1 MKIKIGMLVG
11 IVQSRTQRW
20 RNIATSEIYTHPQQK
35 VVLCPR
41 RHSKPS
47 KPTLSVPHP
56 ARRLKRDIEPLDHI
70 LDRFGDQQKKDVST
84 LSSGH
89 LNPNHANQHL
99 ERYLELQKPP
109 IKFGKTAL
117 GGVKDIPALSM
128 SSNNPTA
135 DTTITPNGHNSEPLS
150 TRGTEEIASS
160 NGNSTTLGVG
170 DMIDLLS
177 KFDMV
182 KLRDK
187 GVESKKPPILDVSRV
202 KEEKTRP
209 VRQFIPSYQLNLTKK
224 DQFKMLQLIDK
235 TVVQR
240 AEGLSTHASG
250 GSKCDRLQK
259 YQKFIQQELELN
271 HCPSEG
277 PDLKRLE
284 IYSKCFDT
292 LITEFR
298 TYAPLLAEIKNEYDR
313 TVLSFQGDQSEVN
326 FLRTKVQKLLSQN
339 ENRLLLK
346 FERKKAREL
355 ETQVES
361 LRAENEKLKFEL
373 RRKLA
378 LYASYLP
385 ASVLHEKKKTDSL
398 LAEVEHQIQNFDVG
412 EDPISV
418 SECQIEILQETVKSK
433 LAEMNEMKRLQDLEY
448 IPRITKEKIEESL
461 RDVEDKL
468 KKYTEKNSSLESHL
482 AEKQSHIR
490 QLEIVLREKE
500 KQYLFLITEYNEL
513 SEAMASS
520 NIKGVSDTQDIQSK
534 NPEAETLTESED
546 NKSIQIS
553 QNDVMLSE
561 PGNNSGALS
570 QSHRENSIQH
580 DIHSSADPIEPLGDS
595 FSHQKLVTVNNDNDP
610 IVFDDKSASFIKY
623 SHEDVCTPLLK
634 MDSEDFSSQPQESD
648 LH

>member
-1 MKIKIGMLVG
+1 MV
-11 IVQSRTQRW
+11 
-20 RNIATSEIYTHPQQK
+20 A
-35 VVLCPR
+35 
-41 RHSKPS
+41 
-47 KPTLSVPHP
+47 
-56 ARRLKRDIEPLDHI
+56 D
-70 LDRFGDQQKKDVST
+70 
-84 LSSGH
+84 
-89 LNPNHANQHL
+89 
-99 ERYLELQKPP
+99 YLEQ
-109 IKFGKTAL
+109 
-117 GGVKDIPALSM
+117 
-128 SSNNPTA
+128 
-135 DTTITPNGHNSEPLS
+135 
-150 TRGTEEIASS
+150 
-160 NGNSTTLGVG
+160 
-170 DMIDLLS
+170 
-177 KFDMV
+177 
-182 KLRDK
+182 
-187 GVESKKPPILDVSRV
+187 
-202 KEEKTRP
+202 
-209 VRQFIPSYQLNLTKK
+209 
-224 DQFKMLQLIDK
+224 
-235 TVVQR
+235 
-240 AEGLSTHASG
+240 
-250 GSKCDRLQK
+250 
-259 YQKFIQQELELN
+259 
-271 HCPSEG
+271 
-277 PDLKRLE
+277 
-284 IYSKCFDT
+284 
-292 LITEFR
+292 
-298 TYAPLLAEIKNEYDR
+298 NEYDR

-361 LRAENEKLKFEL
+361 LR
-373 RRKLA
+373 
-378 LYASYLP
+378 
-385 ASVLHEKKKTDSL
+385 V